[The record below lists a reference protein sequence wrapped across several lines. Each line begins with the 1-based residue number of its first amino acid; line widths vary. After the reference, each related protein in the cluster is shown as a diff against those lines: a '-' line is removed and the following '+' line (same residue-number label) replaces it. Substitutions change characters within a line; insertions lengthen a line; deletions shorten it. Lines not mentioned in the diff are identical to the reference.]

1 MEIAGKYFILINLQN
16 FKPLL
21 IRIIKQTFGA
31 LRQRKGLGCC
41 SSAAA
46 LGRYSSTLFTADDR
60 GYARLNRSAIGVFF
74 GIGWV
79 FFGGKSW
86 VNEEAKAT

>member
-1 MEIAGKYFILINLQN
+1 MNKICFSAS
-16 FKPLL
+16 KP
-21 IRIIKQTFGA
+21 TE
-31 LRQRKGLGCC
+31 GLGC
-41 SSAAA
+41 SLTAAA
-46 LGRYSSTLFTADDR
+46 VGRYSPTLFTAEDR
-60 GYARLNRSAIGVFF
+60 SYARLNRSAIGVFF